1 MSFLLLRHAISTPL
15 RFDVGFRPIR
25 IKIKR
30 HASEHMS
37 LLITPSCHLDSASL
51 HLDAGFRPIRLKIK
65 RHASE
70 HKCSLACL
78 FIFIL
83 A

>member
-1 MSFLLLRHAISTPL
+1 MSFLLLRHVISTPL

-37 LLITPSCHLDSASL
+37 LLTTPSCHLDSASL
-51 HLDAGFRPIRLKIK
+51 HLDGFASQICVQLNPDLCRHVCKIRI
-65 RHASE
+65 
-70 HKCSLACL
+70 
-78 FIFIL
+78 
-83 A
+83 

>member
-37 LLITPSCHLDSASL
+37 LLTTPSCHLDSASL
-51 HLDAGFRPIRLKIK
+51 HLDVASRQIDFQLKVLV
-65 RHASE
+65 HASMT
-70 HKCSLACL
+70 HTFNRKSTLL
-78 FIFIL
+78 
-83 A
+83 